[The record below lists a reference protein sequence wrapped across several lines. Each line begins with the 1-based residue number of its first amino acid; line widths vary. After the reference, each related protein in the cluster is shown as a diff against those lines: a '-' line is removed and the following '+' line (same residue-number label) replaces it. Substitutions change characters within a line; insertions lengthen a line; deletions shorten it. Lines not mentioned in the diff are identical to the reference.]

1 MTSLKFGPNGL
12 EYIGTITNQT
22 TDDSDD
28 TSTGLTINNKR
39 FKITINSSFNISS
52 IVDNGAGKY
61 EANLSVTMSSATY
74 CVVGGSSQSND
85 RNDNVMGFHPYT
97 ATKIRM
103 YSWQQTGSS
112 TAGEDATFV
121 SAAVFYEMLMIF

>member
-1 MTSLKFGPNGL
+1 MSTLKVETIQNTSDAHSSTPGEIAQGRAKAHIEMKG
-12 EYIGTITNQT
+12 
-22 TDDSDD
+22 
-28 TSTGLTINNKR
+28 TSTV
-39 FKITINSSFNISS
+39 TINSSFNISS

-121 SAAVFYEMLMIF
+121 SAAVFGDLAS

>member
-1 MTSLKFGPNGL
+1 MSTLKVDTIQNTSDAHSSTPEQIAQGRAKAHIEMKG
-12 EYIGTITNQT
+12 
-22 TDDSDD
+22 
-28 TSTGLTINNKR
+28 TST
-39 FKITINSSFNISS
+39 ITINSSFNISS

-112 TAGEDATFV
+112 TAGEDL
-121 SAAVFYEMLMIF
+121 SLIHI

>member
-1 MTSLKFGPNGL
+1 MSTLKVETIQNTSALYSSTPHQIEQGRAKAHIEMKG
-12 EYIGTITNQT
+12 
-22 TDDSDD
+22 
-28 TSTGLTINNKR
+28 TST
-39 FKITINSSFNISS
+39 ITINSSFNISS
-52 IVDNGAGKY
+52 IIDNGAGKY
-61 EANLSVTMSSATY
+61 EANLSITMSSATY

-121 SAAVFYEMLMIF
+121 SAAVFGDLSS

>member
-1 MTSLKFGPNGL
+1 MSTLKVETIQNTSDAHSSTPGEIAQGRAKAHIEMKG
-12 EYIGTITNQT
+12 
-22 TDDSDD
+22 
-28 TSTGLTINNKR
+28 TSTV
-39 FKITINSSFNISS
+39 TINSSFNISS

-103 YSWQQTGSS
+103 YSWNDTGTS
-112 TAGEDATFV
+112 TAGEDSTFV
-121 SAAVFYEMLMIF
+121 SAAVFGDLSS

>member
-1 MTSLKFGPNGL
+1 MSTLKVDTIQNTSAQYSSTPLQIEQGRAKAHIEMNGT
-12 EYIGTITNQT
+12 GTIA
-22 TDDSDD
+22 
-28 TSTGLTINNKR
+28 IK
-39 FKITINSSFNISS
+39 KSFNISS

-85 RNDNVMGFHPYT
+85 RNDNVMGFNPQSAT
-97 ATKIRM
+97 AIRM
-103 YSWQQTGSS
+103 YSWNQTGSS

-121 SAAVFYEMLMIF
+121 SAAVFGDLSS

>member
-1 MTSLKFGPNGL
+1 MSTLKVDTIQNTSAQYSSTPLQIEQGRAKAHIEMNGT
-12 EYIGTITNQT
+12 GTIA
-22 TDDSDD
+22 
-28 TSTGLTINNKR
+28 IK
-39 FKITINSSFNISS
+39 KSFNISS

-61 EANLSVTMSSATY
+61 EANLSITMSSATY

-103 YSWQQTGSS
+103 YSWNQTGSS

-121 SAAVFYEMLMIF
+121 SAAVFGDLSS

>member
-1 MTSLKFGPNGL
+1 MSTLKVDTIQNTSAQYSSTPLQIEQGRAKAHIEMNGT
-12 EYIGTITNQT
+12 GTIAIKK
-22 TDDSDD
+22 SY
-28 TSTGLTINNKR
+28 
-39 FKITINSSFNISS
+39 NISS

-61 EANLSVTMSSATY
+61 EANLSITMSSATY

-103 YSWQQTGSS
+103 YSWNDTGTS

-121 SAAVFYEMLMIF
+121 SAAVFGELA

>member
-1 MTSLKFGPNGL
+1 MSTLKVDTIQNTSDAHSSTPEQIAKGRAKAHIEMNGT
-12 EYIGTITNQT
+12 GTIA
-22 TDDSDD
+22 
-28 TSTGLTINNKR
+28 IK
-39 FKITINSSFNISS
+39 SSFNISS
-52 IVDNGAGKY
+52 IIDNGAGKY
-61 EANLSVTMSSATY
+61 EANLSITMSSTEY
-74 CVVGGSSQSND
+74 CVVGGSSQQNS

-121 SAAVFYEMLMIF
+121 SAAVFGDLA

>member
-1 MTSLKFGPNGL
+1 MSTLKVDTIQNTSAQYSSTPLQIEQGRAKAHIEMNGT
-12 EYIGTITNQT
+12 GTIA
-22 TDDSDD
+22 
-28 TSTGLTINNKR
+28 IK
-39 FKITINSSFNISS
+39 KSFNISS

-61 EANLSVTMSSATY
+61 EANLSITMSSTTY

-121 SAAVFYEMLMIF
+121 SAAVFGDLSS